1 MQNRTLIWL
10 LLGGG
15 AFVLLVVLLL
25 AVVLTFSGDGRAE
38 FAFSGQVQV
47 VDIDGELVESRT
59 ILEQLKRYED
69 SNSVKAIL
77 LNIDSPGGGVAVSQE
92 IYAEIKRLREK
103 SDKIVVAYLSSTGAS
118 GAYYISCA
126 ANKIVAN
133 PGTIV
138 GSIGVIAEWVNYADL
153 LEWAKMKEIVFK
165 TGEFKDTGSQSRAL
179 TDNERKYFQGLI
191 DDMYVQFLEAVS
203 SGRKLELQEVRAM
216 ADGRVFTG
224 RDAQQ
229 RKLIDQIGNFQD
241 AVDLTAKLA
250 GISGKPRLLRSTR
263 QRVTLLVVLTT
274 DLSRLVPFSDQSMKS
289 QIQVP
294 YLSELPTRGQEAID
308 HD

>member
-1 MQNRTLIWL
+1 MLIWL

-15 AFVLLVVLLL
+15 AFVLLAIALA
-25 AVVLTFSGDGRAE
+25 AVVLTFSGEEGGE
-38 FAFSGQVQV
+38 FAFSDRIQV
-47 VDIDGELVESRT
+47 VDIDGELVQSKP

-77 LNIDSPGGGVAVSQE
+77 LDIDSPGGGVAVSQE
-92 IYAEIKRLREK
+92 IYTEIKRLREK
-103 SDKIVVAYLSSTGAS
+103 KDKIIVAYLSSTGAS
-118 GAYYISCA
+118 GAFYISCA

-153 LEWAKMKEIVFK
+153 LQWAKLKEIVFK
-165 TGEFKDTGSQSRAL
+165 TGEFKDTGSPSRPI
-179 TDNERKYFQGLI
+179 TENERKYFQGLI

-203 SGRKLELQEVRAM
+203 SGRKLDLQEVRSI

-224 RDAQQ
+224 KDAKE
-229 RKLIDQIGNFQD
+229 RKLIDETGNFQD

-250 GISGKPRLLRSTR
+250 GISGKPRLVRQTR
-263 QRVTLLVVLTT
+263 QRVTLLDVLTT
-274 DLSRLVPFSDQSMKS
+274 DLSRLVPFNGQSMKS
-289 QIQVP
+289 QIKFQ
-294 YLSELPTRGQEAID
+294 YLWK
-308 HD
+308 

>member
-1 MQNRTLIWL
+1 MLIWL

-15 AFVLLVVLLL
+15 AFVLLAITLA
-25 AVVLTFSGDGRAE
+25 AVVLTFSGGESGE
-38 FAFSGQVQV
+38 FGFSDRVQV
-47 VDIDGELVESRT
+47 VDVEGELVQSRP

-77 LNIDSPGGGVAVSQE
+77 LNVDSPGGGVAVSQE
-92 IYAEIKRLREK
+92 IYTEIKRLREK
-103 SDKIVVAYLSSTGAS
+103 KDKIVVAYLSSTGAS

-153 LEWAKMKEIVFK
+153 LEWAKLKNIVFK
-165 TGEFKDTGSQSRAL
+165 TGEFKDTGSPTRPI
-179 TDNERKYFQGLI
+179 TDNEKKYFQGLI
-191 DDMYVQFLEAVS
+191 DDMYVQFVEAVAA
-203 SGRKLELQEVRAM
+203 GRKLDLQEVRAM

-224 RDAQQ
+224 RAAKE
-229 RKLIDQIGNFQD
+229 RKLIDETGNFQD

-250 GISGKPRLLRSTR
+250 GISGKPRLIRSVR
-263 QRVTLLVVLTT
+263 QRVTLLDVLTT
-274 DLSRLVPFSDQSMKS
+274 DLSRLVPFNAQSMKS
-289 QIQVP
+289 QIKFQ
-294 YLSELPTRGQEAID
+294 YLWK
-308 HD
+308 

>member
-1 MQNRTLIWL
+1 MKQRMLIWL

-15 AFVLLVVLLL
+15 AFVLLAVTLVALLL
-25 AVVLTFSGDGRAE
+25 TFNADDGAE
-38 FAFSGQVQV
+38 FAFSDRIQV
-47 VDIDGELVESRT
+47 VDIEGELFQSRT

-77 LNIDSPGGGVAVSQE
+77 LNIDSPGGGVAASQE
-92 IYAEIKRLREK
+92 IYTEIKRLREK
-103 SDKIVVAYLSSTGAS
+103 KDKTIVAYFSSTGAS
-118 GAYYISCA
+118 GAYYIACA

-153 LEWAKMKEIVFK
+153 LEWAKLKEIVFK
-165 TGEFKDTGSQSRAL
+165 TGEFKDTGSPARAL

-191 DDMYVQFLEAVS
+191 DDMYVQFVEAVS
-203 SGRKLELQEVRAM
+203 SGRKLELQEVRSM

-224 RDAQQ
+224 RDARE
-229 RKLIDQIGNFQD
+229 RKLIDEIGNFQD

-250 GISGKPRLLRSTR
+250 GISGKPRLLRLTR
-263 QRVTLLVVLTT
+263 QRVTLLDVLTT
-274 DLSRLVPFSDQSMKS
+274 DLSRLVPFSGQSMKS
-289 QIQVP
+289 QIKFQ
-294 YLSELPTRGQEAID
+294 YLWK
-308 HD
+308 

>member
-1 MQNRTLIWL
+1 MRNRMLIWL

-15 AFVLLVVLLL
+15 AFLLL
-25 AVVLTFSGDGRAE
+25 IAIVVAVALTVSPDEADFPFSDR
-38 FAFSGQVQV
+38 VQV
-47 VDIDGELVESRT
+47 VDIEGELVESRPV
-59 ILEQLKRYED
+59 IDQLKRYED

-92 IYAEIKRLREK
+92 IYAEVKRLREK
-103 SDKIVVAYLSSTGAS
+103 KDKTIVAYLSSTGAS
-118 GAYYISCA
+118 GAYYVACA

-153 LEWAKMKEIVFK
+153 LEWAKLKDIVFK
-165 TGEFKDTGSQSRAL
+165 TGEFKDTGSPTRAL

-191 DDMYVQFLEAVS
+191 DDMYVQFVEAVS
-203 SGRKLELQEVRAM
+203 TGRKMDLQEVRSM

-224 RDAQQ
+224 RDAKQ
-229 RKLIDQIGNFQD
+229 RKLIDEIGNFQD

-250 GISGKPRLLRSTR
+250 GISRKPRLLRLNR
-263 QRVTLLVVLTT
+263 QRVTLLDVLTT
-274 DLSRLVPFSDQSMKS
+274 DLSRLVPFNGQSMKS
-289 QIQVP
+289 QIKFQ
-294 YLSELPTRGQEAID
+294 YLWK
-308 HD
+308 

>member
-1 MQNRTLIWL
+1 MRNRMLIWL

-15 AFVLLVVLLL
+15 AFVLLAIIVI
-25 AVVLTFSGDGRAE
+25 AVALTVGPDEAGDFPFSDR
-38 FAFSGQVQV
+38 VQV
-47 VDIDGELVESRT
+47 VDVDGELLQSRG

-92 IYAEIKRLREK
+92 IYTEVRRLREK
-103 SDKIVVAYLSSTGAS
+103 KDKIIVAYLSSTGAS
-118 GAYYISCA
+118 GAYYVACA

-153 LEWAKMKEIVFK
+153 LEWAKLKDIVFK
-165 TGEFKDTGSQSRAL
+165 TGEFKDTGSATRAL
-179 TDNERKYFQGLI
+179 TENERKYFQALI
-191 DDMYVQFLEAVS
+191 DDMYVQFVEAVS
-203 SGRKLELQEVRAM
+203 SGRKLDLQDVRSM

-224 RDAQQ
+224 RDAKN
-229 RKLIDQIGNFQD
+229 RKLIDEIGNFQD

-250 GISGKPRLLRSTR
+250 GISGKPRLLRLNR
-263 QRVTLLVVLTT
+263 QRVTLLDVLTT
-274 DLSRLVPFSDQSMKS
+274 DLSRLAPFNGQGMTSHIKFQ
-289 QIQVP
+289 
-294 YLSELPTRGQEAID
+294 YLWK
-308 HD
+308 

>member
-1 MQNRTLIWL
+1 MLIWL

-15 AFVLLVVLLL
+15 AFVLLAITL
-25 AVVLTFSGDGRAE
+25 AALVLTFSGDDSGE
-38 FAFSGQVQV
+38 FGFSDRVQV
-47 VDIDGELVESRT
+47 VDVEGELVQSRP

-77 LNIDSPGGGVAVSQE
+77 LNVDSPGGGVAVSQE
-92 IYAEIKRLREK
+92 IYTEIKRLREK
-103 SDKIVVAYLSSTGAS
+103 KDKIVVAYLSSTGAS

-153 LEWAKMKEIVFK
+153 LEWAKLKNIVFK
-165 TGEFKDTGSQSRAL
+165 TGEFKDTGSPTRPI
-179 TDNERKYFQGLI
+179 TDNEKKYFQGLI
-191 DDMYVQFLEAVS
+191 DDMYVQFVEAVAA
-203 SGRKLELQEVRAM
+203 GRKLDLQEVRAM

-224 RDAQQ
+224 RAAKE
-229 RKLIDQIGNFQD
+229 RKLIDETGNFQD

-250 GISGKPRLLRSTR
+250 GISGKPRLIRSVR
-263 QRVTLLVVLTT
+263 QRVTLLDVLTT
-274 DLSRLVPFSDQSMKS
+274 DLSRLVPFNAQGMKS
-289 QIQVP
+289 QIKFQ
-294 YLSELPTRGQEAID
+294 YLWK
-308 HD
+308 

>member
-15 AFVLLVVLLL
+15 AFVLLIVMLL
-25 AVVLTFSGDGRAE
+25 AVVLTFSGDGRTD
-38 FAFSGQVQV
+38 FAFSGQIQV
-47 VDIDGELVESRT
+47 VDVDGELIESRS
-59 ILEQLKRYED
+59 ILDQLKRYED
-69 SNSVKAIL
+69 SNSIKAIL

-103 SDKIVVAYLSSTGAS
+103 KDKTIVAYLSSTGAS

-153 LEWAKMKEIVFK
+153 LEWAKLKDVVFK
-165 TGEFKDTGSQSRAL
+165 TGEFKDTGSASRAL
-179 TDNERKYFQGLI
+179 TENEKKYFQGLI
-191 DDMYVQFLEAVS
+191 DDMYVQFLEAVA
-203 SGRKLELQEVRAM
+203 SGRKLELQEVRSL

-224 RDAQQ
+224 RDAKS
-229 RKLIDQIGNFQD
+229 RKLIDDMGNFQD

-250 GISGKPRLLRSTR
+250 GISGKPRLIRLNQR
-263 QRVTLLVVLTT
+263 RVTLFDVLTT
-274 DLSRLVPFSDQSMKS
+274 DLSRLVPFSGQTMKS
-289 QIQVP
+289 QIKFQ
-294 YLSELPTRGQEAID
+294 YLWK
-308 HD
+308 

>member
-1 MQNRTLIWL
+1 MKNRTVIWL

-15 AFVLLVVLLL
+15 AFVLLAIALI
-25 AVVLTFSGDGRAE
+25 AVALTFEGNDGAE
-38 FAFSGQVQV
+38 FAFSDRIQV
-47 VDIDGELVESRT
+47 VDVDGELLESRS

-103 SDKIVVAYLSSTGAS
+103 KDKIVVAYLSSTGAS
-118 GAYYISCA
+118 GAYYVACA

-153 LEWAKMKEIVFK
+153 LAWAKLKDVVFK
-165 TGEFKDTGSQSRAL
+165 TGEFKDTGSPTRAL
-179 TDNERKYFQGLI
+179 TDNEKKYFQGLI
-191 DDMYVQFLEAVS
+191 DDMYVQFVEAVA
-203 SGRKLELQEVRAM
+203 SGRKMDLQNVRSL

-224 RDAQQ
+224 RDAKE
-229 RKLIDQIGNFQD
+229 RKLIDEIGNFQD

-250 GISGKPRLLRSTR
+250 GISGKPRLVRLNR
-263 QRVTLLVVLTT
+263 QRVTLLDVLTS
-274 DLSRLVPFSDQSMKS
+274 DLSRLAPFNGQSMQSHIKF
-289 QIQVP
+289 QYIWK
-294 YLSELPTRGQEAID
+294 
-308 HD
+308 